1 MISVTDANG
10 AAITDS
16 THIAN
21 VNPLRYRGYYYDS
34 ETGLY
39 YISARYYDPI
49 VKRMLNSDDELLS
62 AVSPQALTDKNYFAY
77 CDNNPVIRV
86 DRDGGIWGIVLWA
99 VADGLLNSIDEIVEL
114 VDVCENGGN
123 KNVAIVNLA
132 ISFTTGAAISIVS
145 SVASKPVATIIA
157 AAACYIFTNGYDVYT
172 TYRSSGNTA
181 DLGSL
186 VSEASVNV
194 VCDVAST
201 AISSKINKEVTDGML
216 NEGEKLLKKGTTRAR
231 ILSKRERTPNVQKG
245 LAHAAKKQSTGKKL
259 IYKAKAL
266 SRAIDLSVSR
276 TANRIKNWIMR
287 KWHGKK

>member
-123 KNVAIVNLA
+123 KNVAMP
-132 ISFTTGAAISIVS
+132 G
-145 SVASKPVATIIA
+145 
-157 AAACYIFTNGYDVYT
+157 
-172 TYRSSGNTA
+172 SGN
-181 DLGSL
+181 S
-186 VSEASVNV
+186 
-194 VCDVAST
+194 
-201 AISSKINKEVTDGML
+201 I
-216 NEGEKLLKKGTTRAR
+216 
-231 ILSKRERTPNVQKG
+231 
-245 LAHAAKKQSTGKKL
+245 
-259 IYKAKAL
+259 
-266 SRAIDLSVSR
+266 
-276 TANRIKNWIMR
+276 
-287 KWHGKK
+287 